1 MWFGTEGGLARFDGR
16 RTQVIKDPLLP
27 GSRVLALQTDQ
38 EGALWVG
45 TDDGAARMWE
55 GQWQSLKETAGNVI
69 SAILILKDRT
79 LLASEHG
86 TVFVCESNS
95 TTAKPLLSEQLQSS
109 DRDQP
114 GPLSITSLTNAGNRI
129 LAGSLSRGLLNIEQG
144 RATEV
149 RYRQNPFFIRA
160 LVVDK
165 KGNLWAG
172 ARSRREE
179 PGVLFGSVD
188 NLERK
193 DAPTGTVL
201 SLQPIGDAMFAGTD
215 GHGVFRF
222 EGNQFKQF
230 TFDGTAGGLRSD
242 RVYAI
247 FADREGVIWF
257 GTDRGVSRFD
267 PNAPRVEVLGAGD
280 SNFVRS
286 VLQTS
291 NGQFFAGTNRGLF
304 LFDEI
309 SLGWLTVNA
318 LPRQI
323 IYALAESNDGR
334 LLVGSASGFFV
345 SQKLPGGTGEISFT
359 RVESA
364 SGNVDAPGSVR
375 GITNFRGTPFVA
387 SFGRGI
393 EQYRD
398 GRLRN
403 VWPKEASSEVVS
415 AFADDEIQ
423 LVVGTAKH
431 GVLFFDGET
440 AKEDAAFAAFK
451 DAAVRGIVRTSDRT
465 LWFATARGVYH
476 CNTTPQCLPISGT
489 SDARSLTPAS
499 GSNSSVWC
507 ATTGAGL
514 LKINLDKDV
523 GPIVSQIDTE
533 QGLPSQN
540 TFALTVAQNGDLV
553 VGTNRGI
560 VRYSPGTTIPTIYA
574 TRIISKRVHQPGELA
589 AGLNLEYP
597 QNSLLLDVS
606 AISSRTFPEQ
616 FQYAFVL
623 TDSAGNVVRQR
634 LGRDSQFAME
644 GLKSG
649 TYRVVARAFTKDLVA
664 SQPLTFQFNIASAP
678 FPWTSTALAIL
689 LALTLAALLWAL
701 LERSRIVRTSKA
713 LVQAN
718 RELADARLSLA
729 NEAERERGR
738 IARDLHDQTLADLR
752 HLMLLTDQLS
762 ENGGNG
768 PTAVDSSSLRSEIE
782 GISQEVRRIC
792 EDLSPSVLQNVGFA
806 AALEFSLSHAV
817 QLAPAERKFDY
828 EFDCEDG
835 VDERTDL
842 SPSVQMQI
850 YRIVQEAVNNICRHA
865 KPTHVKMVVSSSEK
879 RDFVLQIEDDGHSF
893 DPSESVKS
901 DGRGLANMQARASLI
916 DATIS
921 WEPRQPGGTV
931 FTLIRKKSSADGD
944 GKEND
949 PRSLTKSH

>member
-16 RTQVIKDPLLP
+16 RTQVIKDPILP
-27 GSRVLALQTDQ
+27 GSRVLALQTDAH
-38 EGALWVG
+38 GALWVG
-45 TDDGAARMWE
+45 TDDGAARMFE
-55 GQWQSLKETAGNVI
+55 GQWQELKETADNGI
-69 SAILILKDRT
+69 SAILIQKDRA
-79 LLASEHG
+79 LLASEQG
-86 TVFVCESNS
+86 TVFACDLNSLS
-95 TTAKPLLSEQLQSS
+95 TTRLLSEQLQSS
-109 DRDQP
+109 DREQP
-114 GPLSITSLTNAGNRI
+114 GPLIITSLTTSGEKV
-129 LAGSLSRGLLNIEQG
+129 LAGSLSRGILSIEHSN
-144 RATEV
+144 ATEV

-160 LVVDK
+160 LAIDS
-165 KGNLWAG
+165 KGSLWAG
-172 ARSRREE
+172 VRSRREE
-179 PGVLFGSVD
+179 PGLLFGSVD
-188 NLERK
+188 SLEKK
-193 DAPTGTVL
+193 DAGTGTVL
-201 SLQPIGDAMFAGTD
+201 SLQSIGDAMFAGTD

-222 EGNQFKQF
+222 EDNDFKQF

-267 PNAPRVEVLGAGD
+267 PNAPRVETLGAGD

-286 VLQTS
+286 VLQTA
-291 NGQFFAGTNRGLF
+291 NGQLFAGTNRGLF
-304 LFDEI
+304 EFDQNT
-309 SLGWLTVNA
+309 SGWTTVNA

-323 IYALAESNDGR
+323 IYAMAESNDGR

-345 SQKLPGGTGEISFT
+345 SQRLGNTTGEITFT

-375 GITNFRGTPFVA
+375 GIANFRGNPVVA
-387 SFGRGI
+387 TFGRGI

-403 VWPKEASSEVVS
+403 IWPKDVSNEVIS
-415 AFADDEIQ
+415 AFADGDSQ
-423 LVVGTAKH
+423 LIVGTTKH
-431 GVLFFDGET
+431 GVLFFDGEA
-440 AKEDAAFAAFK
+440 AKENAAYDAFK
-451 DAAVRGIVRTSDRT
+451 DAAVRAIVRTRDGT
-465 LWFATARGVYH
+465 LWFATARGVYY
-476 CNTTPQCLPISGT
+476 CNATPQCSSIVGT
-489 SDARSLTPAS
+489 NDARGLAPAT
-499 GSNSSVWC
+499 GADSSIWC
-507 ATTGAGL
+507 ATSGAGL

-523 GPIVSQIDTE
+523 GPVVSQIDTE

-540 TFALTVAQNGDLV
+540 TFAVSIANTGDLV

-560 VRYSPGTTIPTIYA
+560 VRYVPGTTTPTIYA
-574 TRIISKRVHQPGELA
+574 TRIISKRVHQPGELS

-623 TDSAGNVVRQR
+623 TDSAGNIVKQR
-634 LGRDSQFAME
+634 LGRESQFAME

-649 TYRVVARAFTKDLVA
+649 GYRVVVRAFTKDLVA
-664 SQPLTFQFNIASAP
+664 SEPLSFQFSIASAP

-701 LERSRIVRTSKA
+701 LERSRIVKTSRA
-713 LVQAN
+713 LVQVN

-762 ENGGNG
+762 ENGGDG
-768 PTAVDSSSLRSEIE
+768 PGAVDSSNLRTEIE

-817 QLAPAERKFDY
+817 QLAPSERKFDY
-828 EFDCEDG
+828 EFNCEEG
-835 VDERTDL
+835 IDERTDL

-865 KPTHVKMVVSSSEK
+865 RPSHVKMDVSSTESG
-879 RDFVLQIEDDGHSF
+879 DFVLQIEDDGNGF
-893 DPSESVKS
+893 DPSESAKT

-916 DATIS
+916 DAAIS
-921 WEPRQPGGTV
+921 WKPRHQTGTV
-931 FTLIRKKSSADGD
+931 FKLTRRSADE
-944 GKEND
+944 KE
-949 PRSLTKSH
+949 